1 MIHKRKN
8 WWTSSK
14 LKFLFFKRHCQ
25 ETIKRQSKDWKKIFA
40 KHISDKGLLPTVC
53 KEHLKFENKKM
64 NNLIKN
70 RPKTFTNT
78 PPNTIYI

>member
-1 MIHKRKN
+1 MIDKRKN
-8 WWTSSK
+8 WWTSLK

-40 KHISDKGLLPTVC
+40 KHISDKGLLPTIC

-78 PPNTIYI
+78 PPKTIYI